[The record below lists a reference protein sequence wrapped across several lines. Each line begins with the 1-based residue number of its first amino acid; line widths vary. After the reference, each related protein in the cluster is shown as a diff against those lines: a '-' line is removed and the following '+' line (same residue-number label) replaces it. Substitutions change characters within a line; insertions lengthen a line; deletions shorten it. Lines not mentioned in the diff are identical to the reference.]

1 MFKIKLYGLIYKLTL
16 MLSTLL
22 AYQIIVQE
30 PESLLQAFIVAC
42 VAYTISSIAEHFY
55 QKSLCENAIKA
66 SYEENTNTKGDIQ

>member
-1 MFKIKLYGLIYKLTL
+1 MFKTKLYGLIYKSTL

-30 PESLLQAFIVAC
+30 SESLFQAFIMAC

-55 QKSLCENAIKA
+55 QQSLCENALKA
-66 SYEENTNTKGDIQ
+66 SYEGSTNIKGDIQ